1 MGGATSTNRSGGDG
15 AFDKVRRVST
25 ALRGIHSQPQPKR
38 KLLIIF
44 LESRQPQPLRSL
56 LIIFL
61 LSTSPST
68 FFVLPSYRMRSSA
81 RRTRWRPCTRSSRP
95 TSRPG
100 RHRLPLLSRRAAT
113 AACRPGRRGRGG
125 RNGRSGQNGRP
136 NRKKT
141 QNLNTNYDYRM
152 LMEGLERDGSK

>member
-113 AACRPGRRGRGG
+113 TSSLRALRRRRHWLATDLEGTPARAIAVAAM
-125 RNGRSGQNGRP
+125 
-136 NRKKT
+136 T
-141 QNLNTNYDYRM
+141 AAETTTW
-152 LMEGLERDGSK
+152 EGSTTTTTTTI